1 MKVPNKLTKFPFL
14 FYDYSASFLPSICSH
29 LVTEFNHLRF
39 LSAES
44 LPEEVIEEGE
54 RAWGKVVAAVKTT
67 FTQHSHVLSPHFLPF
82 GVDIGKELHKTREGE
97 SRV

>member
-1 MKVPNKLTKFPFL
+1 M
-14 FYDYSASFLPSICSH
+14 
-29 LVTEFNHLRF
+29 
-39 LSAES
+39 

-54 RAWGKVVAAVKTT
+54 RAWGKVVAAVKATS
-67 FTQHSHVLSPHFLPF
+67 TQHSNVLSPHFLPF